1 MHPSP
6 STGRIVHY
14 RLSAEDLTRVHEYAN
29 RPTHNPPVEFAEHRV
44 GDVLP
49 AIVVRAEG
57 NTVNLHVFLDGPG
70 TLWLPNREHGH
81 EPGHWH
87 WPPIAPA
94 TAAARH

>member
-6 STGRIVHY
+6 STGRVVHY
-14 RLSAEDLTRVHEYAN
+14 RLSVEDLHRHRAQEPAH
-29 RPTHNPPVEFAEHRV
+29 RPLPETASHSI

-57 NTVNLHVFLDGPG
+57 NTVNLQVFLDGPG

-87 WPPIAPA
+87 WPPIVPA
-94 TAAARH
+94 TTAGRN